1 MKNLTLLLLVAL
13 FATIYTEATFQL
25 FSHSGSWCDYETKL
39 GKVNIQVRQK
49 GLSSSEKYLFN
60 MTLLDSHGGEFPA
73 MCTIEATRGEKDK
86 ENEDEEKKED
96 DNLENEKESTDKDET
111 DLKETKD
118 QTEEKEDQVE
128 DKDEQTKEKEDL
140 AEDKDEQTKEKEDQA
155 EDKENKQKKK
165 KI

>member
-1 MKNLTLLLLVAL
+1 MKNLSLLLLVAL

-60 MTLLDSHGGEFPA
+60 MTLLDSHGGEFDA
-73 MCTIEATRGEKDK
+73 MCTIEATHGEIDK

-96 DNLENEKESTDKDET
+96 DNLENEKESSDKNET
-111 DLKETKD
+111 NVKET
-118 QTEEKEDQVE
+118 EDQIEVSE
-128 DKDEQTKEKEDL
+128 PNRRKS
-140 AEDKDEQTKEKEDQA
+140 
-155 EDKENKQKKK
+155 
-165 KI
+165 